1 MKKQGIRLLLVMM
14 IIFLSLMIG
23 FFVGRNTG
31 RSPIQIT
38 KLPSATDATESVES
52 VDKININTADSAQLQ
67 QLPGIGEVLAQRI
80 IDYREKNGPFQ
91 SVSELTGVN
100 GIGIDRLEKIM
111 DYATV

>member
-1 MKKQGIRLLLVMM
+1 MKKQGVMPLLIVMV
-14 IIFLSLMIG
+14 IFLSLMIG

-38 KLPSATDATESVES
+38 KLPSATETTDPVKST
-52 VDKININTADSAQLQ
+52 DKININTADLEQLQ
-67 QLPGIGEVLAQRI
+67 QLPGIGAVLAQRI
-80 IDYREKNGPFQ
+80 IDYRNENGPFQ

-100 GIGIDRLEKIM
+100 GIGIDRLEKLM